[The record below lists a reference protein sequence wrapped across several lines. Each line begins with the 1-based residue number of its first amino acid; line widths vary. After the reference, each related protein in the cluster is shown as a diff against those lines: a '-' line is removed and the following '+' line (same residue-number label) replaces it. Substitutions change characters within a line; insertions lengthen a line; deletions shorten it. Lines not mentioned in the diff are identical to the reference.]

1 MTTKEKNDKE
11 ETKRLLAQR
20 ESVMCGCSKVKS
32 QLRDR
37 GKYGTCRCDGY
48 SFCYTF
54 GFVFSNALYQYL
66 ADAKQVIIREDW
78 DIIEKHAK
86 AIKEYATADIMDVA
100 SDDSTKRYELL
111 NKERDFREA
120 MHWLSENWHSLWW

>member
-54 GFVFSNALYQYL
+54 GLILFFQNEFDPQYPT
-66 ADAKQVIIREDW
+66 AK
-78 DIIEKHAK
+78 K
-86 AIKEYATADIMDVA
+86 
-100 SDDSTKRYELL
+100 
-111 NKERDFREA
+111 
-120 MHWLSENWHSLWW
+120 